1 MRCLLALDHPGV
13 DRSLAEF
20 VEDKKVDHELLEK
33 NAHVLK
39 EVTEKAAAK
48 KKLKKA
54 QLKKPTVEIF
64 YKPKEEKSQR
74 KMSENGSKQRVVRS
88 NSLKQ
93 TKSKK
98 PSRAFDQGYQ
108 THSLQRIKP
117 PTPQADKLKPSSKHK
132 LSPIS

>member
-33 NAHVLK
+33 NAHLLK

-64 YKPKEEKSQR
+64 YKPKEDNSQR
-74 KMSENGSKQRVVRS
+74 KAGEKANKQRVIRS

-98 PSRAFDQGYQ
+98 PSTAFDQGYQ
-108 THSLQRIKP
+108 SHSLQRIKP
-117 PTPQADKLKPSSKHK
+117 PSSQAEKHKPTIKPK
-132 LSPIS
+132 LSPIA